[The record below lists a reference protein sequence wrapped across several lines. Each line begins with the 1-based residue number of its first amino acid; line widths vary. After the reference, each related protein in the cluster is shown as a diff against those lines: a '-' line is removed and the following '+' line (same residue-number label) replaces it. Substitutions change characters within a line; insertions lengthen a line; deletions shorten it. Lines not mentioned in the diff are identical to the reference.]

1 MWWVWCFKVEMS
13 EKLSI
18 LNIFKINVKLRD
30 LSGYFERENT
40 YYFHVV

>member
-18 LNIFKINVKLRD
+18 LNIFKCEIEGFVRI
-30 LSGYFERENT
+30 F
-40 YYFHVV
+40 